1 MKYNFRIIKANS
13 KVPIYGD
20 RVSGNAITTPAQ
32 AIDAAKNAVGG
43 GVLPNYE
50 SSDIID
56 VQPVPEEALC
66 IGTIADDPAT
76 ANSTGTISGKL
87 RYLTNAIGTILT
99 NSTSLL
105 TNSTSLLTN
114 STSLL
119 TNFSS
124 LLTNS
129 TSLLTNFSSLF
140 DKLPTVLSDG
150 GNFKT
155 AVAEALPVGSNNIG
169 KVTTI
174 NTAAPSFATAQVTVD
189 EEKEIVPARPTRRR
203 VLFVNNDDTNAV
215 YLDSAELAT
224 TFTGFKLVPGVP
236 QEFRTTAAI
245 RGIAGA
251 GSPIIS
257 VLEEFD

>member
-1 MKYNFRIIKANS
+1 MAKYNFRIIKANS

-32 AIDAAKNAVGG
+32 AIDAAKTAVGG

-87 RYLTNAIGTILT
+87 RYLTNAIGTLLT

-119 TNFSS
+119 TNVSS
-124 LLTNS
+124 LLTNF
-129 TSLLTNFSSLF
+129 TSLF
-140 DKLPTVLSDG
+140 DKLPTALSDG

-155 AVAEALPVGSNNIG
+155 AIAEALPSGTNTIG
-169 KVTTI
+169 KVTTV